1 MTDFS
6 KWLFGLIKALFEP
19 VWNFLTDLFIAT
31 AELVLNA
38 LAGLITALPSP
49 GFASS
54 GLGPLLASIPSDVW
68 FFAGNLRI
76 GECFAVLGA
85 GAAFRLTRKIATFF
99 QW

>member
-1 MTDFS
+1 MTDFA
-6 KWLFGLIKALFEP
+6 KWLFDLLKALFQP
-19 VWNFLTDLFIAT
+19 VWDFLTDLFIAI
-31 AELVLNA
+31 AEMVLTA
-38 LAGLITALPSP
+38 LAGLIAALPAP

-76 GECFAVLGA
+76 GECFAVLGV
-85 GAAFRLTRKIATFF
+85 GASFRLTRKIATFF